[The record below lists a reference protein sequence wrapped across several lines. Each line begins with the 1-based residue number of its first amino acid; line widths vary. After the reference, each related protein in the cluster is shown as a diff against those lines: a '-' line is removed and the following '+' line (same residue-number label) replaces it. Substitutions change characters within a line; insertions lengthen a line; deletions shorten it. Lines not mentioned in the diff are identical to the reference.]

1 MQDKKDILNKIK
13 QLQKETYKKHV
24 EKYQSGGMFPQ
35 PASTPYL
42 GFPYGDFQ
50 YTNSPENGGLNIDP
64 LNNEPVVDSMSI
76 YTNPEQL
83 NRMAQNNFNNTFT
96 GNYDENGNAINPN
109 VSVQTINKNQIYNPY
124 GGVSLENAL
133 FNFGQS
139 LGYTGENKTANTFRG
154 VASGAK
160 VALGGLRSILSGA
173 GYQKANDRVEN
184 QFIENLYGA
193 TGNFQWMQ
201 DGGEVTN
208 AEVLT
213 GAYAVPTPSYNVE
226 IENGE
231 IVQLPTG
238 QIQEAV
244 GDKHSEG
251 GIKTEL
257 PSGSKILSDHAKI
270 GARNAK
276 LFRKEFDVKVK
287 ATDTYASVMDKYN
300 NKVGWTDL
308 IEDEKK
314 TIEEIGNQE
323 QSNIDNTTKDINLN
337 FLSEKLQKLQAE
349 KELVNPLQDEA
360 FNKIFEKQESGKPA
374 DKKED
379 VIMQEGGQVDPKI
392 MELAQQYNLTP
403 ERVMELIQ
411 QQSPNPVN
419 ADVQNQV
426 VQALQQGAT
435 PDQIVEYL
443 VQNGM
448 AQEEAIQMIAD
459 SQQLANTEVQS
470 FQAGGY
476 VFFNQSKFAQDPY
489 NKQPF
494 VGGNTFA
501 AGVETEE
508 QILERLQYQNQ
519 QLPYIIRQSGI
530 YSDNAGAFP
539 NLKNTG
545 AFQRS
550 YDDYINQTVVEI
562 DNNPFLTD
570 EQKAQY
576 KQQAESQRLSLSKQ
590 GGDYDNIYGLETS
603 SRSNFNLPYLT
614 VEEQKQYP
622 NLRFIGDAI
631 DDNGKIKQDFANLS
645 PETQKLILETYGRG
659 KEKSLNIG
667 LGVVPTTPSEENS
680 LVAEQNPQV
689 IRRQNLNMVNANIP
703 VDYILPP
710 SPMQAV
716 FKPSV
721 SLGRIDP
728 VKVSIEPNLIEANR
742 QMQSTVEALNFLPE
756 GQRAAAVASI
766 LGQTQ
771 NATNQAITGAETY
784 NADARMRA
792 DTYNTQQSDKQQLL
806 DAEISQNYEQK
817 MFQTMANQEAQLR
830 SYFNE
835 LNDVQRF
842 NFNYI
847 DRRNAFNEAP
857 LQYKIGNGEIVFQD
871 NGGNIVQPTMNGV
884 PVNYAS
890 LSPAA
895 KKEYEKQLGKQLAK
909 NRAKN

>member
-213 GAYAVPTPSYNVE
+213 GAYAVPTPTYNVE

-244 GDKHSEG
+244 GDKHSDG

-323 QSNIDNTTKDINLN
+323 QSNIDNTTKDINLR
-337 FLSEKLQKLQAE
+337 FLSEKLQKLQDE

-360 FNKIFEKQESGKPA
+360 FNKIFEKQEAGKPA

-411 QQSPNPVN
+411 QQSPNPIN
-419 ADVQNQV
+419 TDVQNQV

-435 PDQIVEYL
+435 PEQIAEYL

-448 AQEEAIQMIAD
+448 AQEEAMQMIAD

-470 FQAGGY
+470 FQAGGMY
-476 VFFNQSKFAQDPY
+476 TSNPYRLTDYGRQPFGSQTYLAGNVNDEEAARQRVLAMSALYPNLLNSSGLIGDNNTVSISPEAILNFQNTY
-489 NKQPF
+489 NKY
-494 VGGNTFA
+494 GESYLTA
-501 AGVETEE
+501 AEV
-508 QILERLQYQNQ
+508 N
-519 QLPYIIRQSGI
+519 PYIT
-530 YSDNAGAFP
+530 P
-539 NLKNTG
+539 E
-545 AFQRS
+545 QRKEL
-550 YDDYINQTVVEI
+550 NNVVSQEL
-562 DNNPFLTD
+562 FTD
-570 EQKAQY
+570 EGVRGRD
-576 KQQAESQRLSLSKQ
+576 SIL
-590 GGDYDNIYGLETS
+590 GNFTS
-603 SRSNFNLPYLT
+603 SRGTFSLPVLT
-614 VEEQKQYP
+614 NEDKQKYP
-622 NLRFIGDAI
+622 NVKFIGDLI
-631 DDNGKIKQDFANLS
+631 DTSGNIK
-645 PETQKLILETYGRG
+645 PEYKDLDPATQEIVKNTYSKAG
-659 KEKSLNIG
+659 EFSTDIG
-667 LGVVPTTPSEENS
+667 LLTVPTQEGEIP
-680 LVAEQNPQV
+680 LAADPQV
-689 IRRQNLNMVNANIP
+689 IRRQNLNLVNANMP

-817 MFQTMANQEAQLR
+817 MFQTMANQEQSLR
-830 SYFNE
+830 RYLNE
-835 LNDVQRF
+835 LNDQQF
-842 NFNYI
+842 YNFNYI